1 MPLLTKD
8 KKTGV
13 PVRWLFVPFLASPKR
28 ILPAH
33 RVSIIRW
40 APENN
45 PNKKRVFSRDSRP
58 GGILTSFFCARVPQ
72 LPAIA
77 THQYRHPPGR
87 PTGAAAAGEVRG
99 AVLRAG
105 HRRNGPAD
113 DGDGGRPG
121 GAHLCGVG
129 AAARTPPPLWGRT
142 ALCGVVAVPGSHR
155 HERCSH
161 QWRGPPA
168 DSELLLRHCGGG
180 QHHPL
185 LPPHHD
191 GGPGRGA
198 PISARRLS
206 SGKRASATHEG
217 GRGVRLLSPPPY
229 VPWPLRLTACW
240 RWGSRSRAGQW
251 LACNP
256 EGWLLIKCFLICTP
270 QPVLGQPPNGILWVP
285 PPPWKR

>member
-1 MPLLTKD
+1 ML
-8 KKTGV
+8 G
-13 PVRWLFVPFLASPKR
+13 SPSCQ
-28 ILPAH
+28 P
-33 RVSIIRW
+33 
-40 APENN
+40 
-45 PNKKRVFSRDSRP
+45 SRP
-58 GGILTSFFCARVPQ
+58 ISTATPPAGPQVLRPLVKCVGLSSARVIGGMDRRTMETAVALGVHICVASGL
-72 LPAIA
+72 LPD
-77 THQYRHPPGR
+77 P
-87 PTGAAAAGEVRG
+87 
-99 AVLRAG
+99 
-105 HRRNGPAD
+105 
-113 DGDGGRPG
+113 
-121 GAHLCGVG
+121 
-129 AAARTPPPLWGRT
+129 PPPLWGRT

-285 PPPWKR
+285 PPLETMRKRGLLNRPPFNASKQSAPRKKLIAQRRGANSFWVRETG